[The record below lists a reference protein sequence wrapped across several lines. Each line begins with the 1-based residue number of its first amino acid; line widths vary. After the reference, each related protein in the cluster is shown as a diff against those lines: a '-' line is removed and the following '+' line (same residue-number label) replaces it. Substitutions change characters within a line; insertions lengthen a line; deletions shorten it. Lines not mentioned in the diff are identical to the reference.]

1 MARRKRILDATLS
14 LVREHGLD
22 DLSMV
27 QIAARAKVGVATVY
41 NLFETKH
48 AIFSTILD
56 RELQEFSD
64 RVSHHPGPMSAL
76 EKIFLTVEFVVE
88 IVERDPQF
96 YRAMAYASS
105 EEKLAAAVTKRRIA
119 SYVEM
124 VSCAIAEGQL
134 RRDTEPED
142 LGVTLANLI
151 SGTALGSV
159 LDVPKRRLSAR
170 LNYGVALLLHAF
182 STESGAPVI
191 RAYLEAARA
200 VLHAA
205 SGRRPRAH
213 R

>member
-1 MARRKRILDATLS
+1 MERRQRILDATLS

-22 DLSMV
+22 DLSVV

-48 AIFSTILD
+48 VIFSTILD

-64 RVSHHPGPMSAL
+64 RMSRKGAISAL

-105 EEKLAAAVTKRRIA
+105 EEKLAAAVTKRRVA
-119 SYVEM
+119 TYVEM
-124 VSCAIAEGQL
+124 ISCAISEGQL
-134 RRDTEPED
+134 RRDTEPDD

-159 LDVPKRRLSAR
+159 LDVSKKRLAAR
-170 LNYGVALLLHAF
+170 LNYGVALVLHAF
-182 STESGAPVI
+182 STESGAPLI
-191 RAYLEAARA
+191 RRYIEAARA
-200 VLHAA
+200 VLRAA
-205 SGRRPRAH
+205 PGRHPRAH